1 MKAGIPEGPR
11 AERSHKMAVRP
22 SLNHKPTQKAA
33 TPLPA
38 GLSEETSTAEATRR
52 PRSTTEGYR
61 PPSRQGKRAAVAW
74 LEPEAIKQLNM
85 YAIQHDRNV
94 QDVLVEA
101 INDWFAKEGLPRFDA
116 ENRDAGKSAYMK
128 T

>member
-1 MKAGIPEGPR
+1 
-11 AERSHKMAVRP
+11 MAVRP
-22 SLNHKPTQKAA
+22 SLNHKPPQKPAA
-33 TPLPA
+33 PLPA
-38 GLSEETSTAEATRR
+38 GLTEETSTAEATRR
-52 PRSTTEGYR
+52 ARSTIEGYR

-94 QDVLVEA
+94 QDILVEA

-116 ENRDAGKSAYMK
+116 EN
-128 T
+128 

>member
-1 MKAGIPEGPR
+1 
-11 AERSHKMAVRP
+11 MAVRP
-22 SLNHKPTQKAA
+22 SLNHKPAPRAVEPPA
-33 TPLPA
+33 TALPSVA
-38 GLSEETSTAEATRR
+38 PSDEAKRR
-52 PRSTTEGYR
+52 PRSAAEGYR

-94 QDVLVEA
+94 QDILVEA
-101 INDWFAKEGLPRFDA
+101 INDWFMKQGLPRFDA
-116 ENRDAGKSAYMK
+116 E

>member
-1 MKAGIPEGPR
+1 
-11 AERSHKMAVRP
+11 MAVRP
-22 SLNHKPTQKAA
+22 SLNHRPATQ
-33 TPLPA
+33 
-38 GLSEETSTAEATRR
+38 AEAAPAAPTAAISSGSPDAPNRQ
-52 PRSTTEGYR
+52 PRSRVEGYR

-74 LEPEAIKQLNM
+74 LEPEAIKQINL

-116 ENRDAGKSAYMK
+116 EYRPAG
-128 T
+128 